1 MSSSTG
7 AAEAGGGA
15 WLAPG
20 FSVALAKLAGAG
32 AGLALLVRGAQKGLG
47 YESLLR
53 DNSQDPLSRKID
65 VVVVLACA
73 ALPVLAALGY
83 AAWKRARGRAAIE
96 RAGDLF
102 GPLLVA
108 GALPALTQLGA
119 WSGAPV
125 SMLALLGVSVL
136 VLEQLLGPSL
146 AALGGSFG
154 RAPEAVAT
162 WSRVKIDRVALGVV
176 VAASVAFTA
185 WAIYYTLLSHRRFA
199 TSAFDLGIYDNL
211 MYNALTG
218 HPFRSPVLFGPQG
231 GNYIAGHAEYA
242 MLLALPVYAL
252 APGSH
257 TLLVLQAMLLGL
269 APIPLYL
276 FARTQ
281 IASAWAA
288 VVAVSYLLF
297 APLHGPLFYDFHW
310 LPLAIFFHFC
320 LYWAVASRRDA
331 VAWTMLIVLFLIR
344 EDVAVGTAVL
354 GTFLVLVGHRP
365 RFGAAIAATSVAW
378 FVVDKFVL
386 MPWAGSWWFADIYKE
401 LIPKGESGYGA
412 VVKTIVVNPGYF
424 LKTLVSEEK
433 LRYSLHMFAPLA
445 FLPLR
450 RAALAFLAIPGFFF
464 TLMTT
469 GYSPTVSIAFQYTT
483 HWIPYL
489 FAAAVLAIALASRV
503 SWSRGGAA
511 ALALAF
517 GVAVHSYP
525 FGAVL
530 QHSNFVGGF
539 QKIVFAMTDAEKKT
553 YQGVVRLVSLVPRSA
568 SVAATD
574 ALVPHISARKTCYTL
589 RDHHGDPDFLLV
601 HASSVGYGNTK
612 KNLEDAVRRNQYG
625 LLAREGDVHL
635 LKKNHSSPEDAAAF
649 SRLGIQARL
658 P

>member
-1 MSSSTG
+1 MPSSTG
-7 AAEAGGGA
+7 AVEAGGDA

-20 FSVALAKLAGAG
+20 FAFALAKLAGAG
-32 AGLALLVRGAQKGLG
+32 AGVALFVRGAQKGAL
-47 YESLLR
+47 YEPLLR

-65 VVVVLACA
+65 LVAVLACA
-73 ALPVLAALGY
+73 ALPVLAALAYG
-83 AAWKRARGRAAIE
+83 AWRRARGRAAVE

-108 GALPALTQLGA
+108 GTLPALTQLGA
-119 WSGAPV
+119 WNGAPI
-125 SMLALLGVSVL
+125 SMLALLAASVL

-146 AALGGSFG
+146 AALGSSFG

-162 WSRVKIDRVALGVV
+162 WSRVKVDRVALGVV
-176 VAASVAFTA
+176 IAASVAFTA
-185 WAIYYTLLSHRRFA
+185 WGIYYTLLAHRRFA

-242 MLLALPVYAL
+242 MLLALPVYAI
-252 APGSH
+252 APGSQ

-281 IASAWAA
+281 IAPVWAA
-288 VVAVSYLLF
+288 LVAVSYLLF

-320 LYWAVASRRDA
+320 LYWAIASRRDA
-331 VAWTMLIVLFLIR
+331 VACAMLVVLFLIR
-344 EDVAVGTAVL
+344 EDVAVGIAVL

-365 RFGAAIAATSVAW
+365 RFGASVAATAVAW

-386 MPWAGSWWFADIYKE
+386 MPWAGSWWFADMYKE

-412 VVKTIVVNPGYF
+412 VVKTMLVNPTYF
-424 LKTLVSEEK
+424 LKTLVSEDK

-469 GYSPTVSIAFQYTT
+469 GYAPTVSISFQYTT

-489 FAAAVLAIALASRV
+489 FAATVLSIAVASRA
-503 SWSRGGAA
+503 SWSKGGAA

-517 GVAVHSYP
+517 GVAVHSFP
-525 FGAVL
+525 FGAVM
-530 QHSNFVGGF
+530 QHSSFVGGF
-539 QKIVFAMTDAEKKT
+539 QRVVFTMTAAEKKT
-553 YQGVVRLVSLVPRSA
+553 YEGVVRLVSLVPRAA

-574 ALVPHISARKTCYTL
+574 ALVPHISARTTCYTL
-589 RDHHGDPDFLLV
+589 RDHHGDSDYLLV
-601 HASSVGYGNTK
+601 NSSTLGYGNTK
-612 KNLEDAVRRNQYG
+612 KNLEDAVRRNPYG
-625 LLAREGDVHL
+625 LFGREGDVYL
-635 LKKNHSSPEDAAAF
+635 LKKNHSSPEDAATF
-649 SRLGIQARL
+649 SRLGIHVRV

>member
-1 MSSSTG
+1 MSATTR
-7 AAEAGGGA
+7 AAGAGGGS
-15 WLAPG
+15 WLAPELA
-20 FSVALAKLAGAG
+20 VAIAKLAGAG
-32 AGLALLVRGAQKGLG
+32 AGVALFVRGAQKGLG
-47 YESLLR
+47 YEALLR
-53 DNSQDPLSRKID
+53 DNSQDQLARKID
-65 VVVVLACA
+65 VVAVLLAAGLPTVLA
-73 ALPVLAALGY
+73 LAYG
-83 AAWKRARGRAAIE
+83 AWRRERGRAAVVA
-96 RAGDLF
+96 AGDLL
-102 GPLLVA
+102 GPLIVA
-108 GALPALTQLGA
+108 AALPALTQLGA

-125 SMLALLGVSVL
+125 SMLALLACSVL

-146 AALGGSFG
+146 AVLGRSFG
-154 RAPEAVAT
+154 RAPEAVTT
-162 WSRVKIDRVALGVV
+162 WSRTKIDRAALGVV
-176 VAASVAFTA
+176 AAASVAFTA
-185 WAIYYTLLSHRRFA
+185 WAIYYTVLSHRRFA

-242 MLLALPVYAL
+242 MLLALPVYAI
-252 APGSH
+252 APGSQ
-257 TLLVLQAMLLGL
+257 TLLVLQAALMGL

-281 IASAWAA
+281 IPAVWAA

-320 LYWAVASRRDA
+320 LHWAIASRRDA
-331 VAWTMLIVLFLIR
+331 LAWAMLIVLFLIR

-365 RFGAAIAATSVAW
+365 RFGAAIAVTSVAW

-401 LIPKGESGYGA
+401 LIPKGENGYGA
-412 VVKTIVVNPGYF
+412 VVKTIIVNPGYF

-433 LRYSLHMFAPLA
+433 LRYALHMFAPLA

-469 GYSPTVSIAFQYTT
+469 GYAPTVSIAFQYTS

-489 FAAAVLAIALASRV
+489 FPAAVLAIALASRT
-503 SWSRGGAA
+503 SWSKGGAA

-525 FGAVL
+525 FGAVM
-530 QHSNFVGGF
+530 QHSHFVGGF
-539 QKIVFAMTDAEKKT
+539 QKIVFAMTDAEHKT

-589 RDHHGDPDFLLV
+589 RDHHGDSDFLLV
-601 HASSVGYGNTK
+601 QSGSVGYGNTK
-612 KNLEDAVRRNQYG
+612 KNLEDAIRRNPYG
-625 LLAREGDVHL
+625 LLAREGEVYL
-635 LKKNHSSPEDAAAF
+635 LKKHHTSPEDAATF
-649 SRLGIQARL
+649 SRLGLNVR
-658 P
+658 